1 LKSIVYSVG
10 GAARRTRQRRRKT
23 KGRSQKTNRKLHE
36 RRTHRKWR
44 NRSRILTFPPL
55 AFQARVS
62 NVQIQRALKEETER
76 HRSEVDSL
84 ESQIERLTSDL
95 KESRRQVADL
105 EAAFAALNEDLRTA
119 KRVEDSLNDEIQGL
133 REKAFSG
140 SRDAEYVRK
149 LQAENAE
156 FNREVASLQQRLD
169 RVSAARDRLAVDVSG
184 QANETARLEREIAPV
199 RAERDEA
206 INQRNLA
213 DSQVRTLRSQL
224 EDTKQQVEIQA
235 SRLRLTEQNLAD
247 AREDL
252 AREQARATNL
262 LASPHTQKHSIEM
275 RKLEDLLQQ
284 SRLRCAE
291 MGKINATQLGEID
304 TLNRKIRRLEGELE
318 VFQQSQTSKHTG
330 AADRALHSQLTLAK
344 GQLAEAKTR
353 LARQQ
358 EEFAKRMEEQM
369 KGSRHTADLRAELSR
384 LETQYRESTLAK
396 GKLEDQVRTLTQRI
410 AQMEFGP
417 SADDK
422 SLYSRYQALKAEMDV
437 LREEAEEKESKS
449 FKQLRK
455 LQEDLESVRD
465 HATALER
472 DLARH
477 KTESTLIRRQLQD
490 SRETATRLKSRN
502 VPDSAMAVE
511 KRHGA
516 ELRGLGKQIRYLKAK
531 LFREQSFR
539 TDLQYA
545 KNFFLMQ
552 INCFES

>member
-1 LKSIVYSVG
+1 M
-10 GAARRTRQRRRKT
+10 
-23 KGRSQKTNRKLHE
+23 
-36 RRTHRKWR
+36 
-44 NRSRILTFPPL
+44 
-55 AFQARVS
+55 
-62 NVQIQRALKEETER
+62 KEETGR

-84 ESQIERLTSDL
+84 QSQIERLTSDL
-95 KESRRQVADL
+95 KESRHQVTDL

-133 REKAFSG
+133 REKVFSG

-169 RVSAARDRLAVDVSG
+169 TVSAARDRLAIDVSG
-184 QANETARLEREIAPV
+184 QVNETARLEREIAPV

-206 INQRNLA
+206 ITQRDLA

-224 EDTKQQVEIQA
+224 EDTKRQVEIQA

-262 LASPHTQKHSIEM
+262 LASPHAQKHAIEM

-291 MGKINATQLGEID
+291 MGKINASQLGEID
-304 TLNRKIRRLEGELE
+304 TLNRNIRRLEGELE
-318 VFQQSQTSKHTG
+318 AFQQSQTSKHTS

-353 LARQQ
+353 LAQQQ

-369 KGSRHTADLRAELSR
+369 KGSRHTADLRAELAR

-396 GKLEDQVRTLTQRI
+396 EKLEDQVRTLTRRI
-410 AQMEFGP
+410 AQLESNP
-417 SADDK
+417 SAHDK
-422 SLYSRYQALKAEMDV
+422 SLFSRYQALKTEMDV
-437 LREEAEEKESKS
+437 LREEAEQTESKS
-449 FKQLRK
+449 SKQLRK
-455 LQEDLESVRD
+455 LQEELESVRD
-465 HATALER
+465 HATVLEC

-477 KTESTLIRRQLQD
+477 KKESTLIRRQLQD
-490 SRETATRLKSRN
+490 SRETATRLRSRN
-502 VPDSAMAVE
+502 IPDNAVAE